1 MSDIDDTDDDTTP
14 DDDAAPALAPALPER
29 SRNPLAR
36 DTDFVARPGFRNP
49 ANAKSK
55 ALKKAKTSSGKKK
68 R

>member
-1 MSDIDDTDDDTTP
+1 MSDIDEPDSDTTP
-14 DDDAAPALAPALPER
+14 EDSEAPPLAPALPER

-55 ALKKAKTSSGKKK
+55 ALKKAKSSSGKKK